1 MDIKTD
7 TTENGNLV
15 VYFKENF
22 VNPISKETQL
32 IEVTCKISK
41 DQLESLS
48 RFTSLSRFNV
58 GNVDVAA
65 HVSEALKLESK
76 KIKGKNIY
84 EALLKKANK
93 QINFYDIEK
102 VLRADKRYFIIGTL
116 EDIIS
121 FMVNNSVFINNNDN
135 DILKNP
141 MGIFGSIEIGNTKID
156 ILYLSENVENSCLLL
171 STVKDYNNTYKI
183 TF

>member
-1 MDIKTD
+1 MDIKID

-15 VYFKENF
+15 VYFKENY

-32 IEVTCKISK
+32 IGITCKISK
-41 DQLESLS
+41 DKLESLS

-93 QINFYDIEK
+93 QINFYDTEK

-121 FMVNNSVFINNNDN
+121 FKMNNDVFINNNDN
-135 DILKNP
+135 NIFKNP
-141 MGIFGSIEIGNTKID
+141 MGILGNIQIGNKKIYVV
-156 ILYLSENVENSCLLL
+156 YLNDKIENSCLLL
-171 STVKDYNNTYKI
+171 STIKDYDNTYKI
-183 TF
+183 KF